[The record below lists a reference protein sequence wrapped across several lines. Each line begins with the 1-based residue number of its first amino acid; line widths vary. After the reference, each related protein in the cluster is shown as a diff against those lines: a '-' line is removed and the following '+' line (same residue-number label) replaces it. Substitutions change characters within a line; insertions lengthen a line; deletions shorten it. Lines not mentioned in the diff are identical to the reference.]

1 MLIPVIEPLK
11 EKLSILTLLGV
22 YSSEKLRPPGASSR
36 FLWGTGSWCGRRVR
50 QSVRVPRRGAACS
63 AGHRHTPGSRD
74 AAGWSHG
81 RTPMHAVPRAHP
93 SVGRMPPA
101 PAPGPC
107 RRRGSDPGS
116 AGGAGAAGLLSSAR
130 GHAWHTVRSPRQPG
144 TTQQDGTHPPHPQ
157 MQVATK
163 DRPGGQA
170 DSPQLLHGPPA
181 HQEKPGLTP
190 NPIHLLL
197 RYLTAT

>member
-22 YSSEKLRPPGASSR
+22 YSSEKLRPPGGSSR

-81 RTPMHAVPRAHP
+81 RTPTHAVPRAHP

-130 GHAWHTVRSPRQPG
+130 GHAWHTVRSQADPG
-144 TTQQDGTHPPHPQ
+144 TGVHASQGPLSRTEPTHRIHKCRWPQRTDPEDRQTHPSCSTGPRH
-157 MQVATK
+157 TK
-163 DRPGGQA
+163 RNLA
-170 DSPQLLHGPPA
+170 
-181 HQEKPGLTP
+181 
-190 NPIHLLL
+190 
-197 RYLTAT
+197 